1 MKRTLIFLKSK
12 ELYLGLTRYILGLWV
27 LTYAITKILRTQF
40 VLLPFALWQ
49 RPLETLSGKNIAW
62 AFLGYSPWFQIL
74 LGVLEFIPS
83 ILLLFRRTALLGAI
97 LLLPMTLSV
106 FSINQA
112 LDLWETTKQISLILL
127 ALNCLVL
134 IFYWQRIKS
143 VLLVIIQKGLTS
155 KLFKLEVILNIIIIS
170 SVSFFS
176 LTDLLDYKNQTNQL
190 TGDWYNGLPNEWL
203 LQSEKIND
211 STLNPR
217 LVKCYFGSYGE
228 YSEIND
234 TGFVKRGTIVYNID
248 ENKHLVTFTKQENNM
263 KNTFSYTIT
272 DSTLQLT
279 KLVDSSNNS
288 RLNQTFKRRII
299 NEKAH
304 K

>member
-1 MKRTLIFLKSK
+1 MKRTLNFLKSK
-12 ELYLGLTRYILGLWV
+12 EFYLGLTRYILGLWI

-62 AFLGYSPWFQIL
+62 AFFGYSPWFQIL

-83 ILLLFRRTALLGAI
+83 ILLLFRKTTLLGAI

-106 FSINQA
+106 FLINHA
-112 LDLWETTKQISLILL
+112 LDLWETTKQISLILI

-134 IFYWQRIKS
+134 IFHWQTIKNVFS
-143 VLLVIIQKGLTS
+143 TIIQRGLT
-155 KLFKLEVILNIIIIS
+155 FKLLKAELILNIIIIS

-176 LTDLLDYKNQTNQL
+176 VTDLLDYKSQTNHF
-190 TGDWYNGLPNEWL
+190 TGDWYNGLPNEWT
-203 LQSEKIND
+203 LQSEKVND
-211 STLNPR
+211 SILNHR
-217 LVKCYFGSYGE
+217 LLKCYFGSYGE

-234 TGFVKRGTIVYNID
+234 TGLVKRGTIKYKIN
-248 ENKHLVTFTKQENNM
+248 ENTHLITFTKQGNNV
-263 KNTFSYTIT
+263 KNTFNYTLT
-272 DSTLQLT
+272 DSTLQLI

-288 RLNQTFKRRII
+288 RLTQIYKRRII
-299 NEKAH
+299 NKETLK
-304 K
+304 